1 MRTIMLNRKTIAFA
15 STIFVAMMLASASI
29 AEFSPDDV
37 IAMWLL
43 DDGNG
48 AVAKDASGNGHL
60 GQLIGNPQ
68 WVAGKFGGALDF
80 DGDDRVDCGDID
92 GVDGFTGL
100 TALAWCRWDG
110 GDGGLTA
117 PARVVS
123 KQDPNK
129 GDKGPFSLG
138 SGWNAHKLTLWIHF
152 GNWAGVHS
160 VTNIDDGEWHHVA
173 GTYDGNSLR
182 VYVDGVE
189 EAESNIGK
197 VTGGSTPEHV
207 AIGSDGFGREF
218 WKGVID
224 EVALFSVPLTE
235 DDISGIMNNGL
246 SPLSAVSEIG
256 KLATTWGRLKSR

>member
-1 MRTIMLNRKTIAFA
+1 MKSSGTTATAITCVSIIFA
-15 STIFVAMMLASASI
+15 ALILANASD
-29 AEFSPDDV
+29 AEFNPEDV
-37 IAMWLL
+37 IAIWLL

-48 AVAKDASGNGHL
+48 AAATDASGNEHV
-60 GQLIGNPQ
+60 GQLVGDPQ
-68 WVAGKFGGALDF
+68 WVAGKFGGALEF

-92 GVDGFTGL
+92 GVDGFKSL

-110 GDGGLTA
+110 GDGGLTS

-138 SGWNAHKLTLWIHF
+138 SGWNAHKLTFWINF
-152 GNWAGVHS
+152 GDWAGVHS
-160 VTNIDDGEWHHVA
+160 GTHIDDGEWHHVA
-173 GTYDGNSLR
+173 GSYDGNSLR
-182 VYVDGVE
+182 VYVDGIE
-189 EAESNIGK
+189 EAENNIGK
-197 VTGGSTPEHV
+197 ITGGSTPEHV

-224 EVALFSVPLTE
+224 EVALFNTALSE
-235 DDISGIMNNGL
+235 DDIAGIMNNGL

>member
-1 MRTIMLNRKTIAFA
+1 MKTTIRNGKTIALA
-15 STIFVAMMLASASI
+15 STIFMGMMLVSAGV
-29 AEFSPDDV
+29 AEFGAEDV

-48 AVAKDASGNGHL
+48 ETAMDASGNGFV
-60 GQLIGNPQ
+60 GQLTGNPQ
-68 WVAGKFGGALDF
+68 WVAGKFGGALEF

-92 GVDGFTGL
+92 GVDGFTSL

-138 SGWNAHKLTLWIHF
+138 SGWNAHKLTFWINF
-152 GNWAGVHS
+152 GDWAGVHS
-160 VTNIDDGEWHHVA
+160 ATHIDDGEWHHVA
-173 GTYDGNSLR
+173 GSYDGNSLK
-182 VYVDGVE
+182 VYVNGIK
-189 EAESNIGK
+189 EAENNIGK

-224 EVALFSVPLTE
+224 EVALFNIALSE
-235 DDISGIMNNGL
+235 DDIGAIMNKGL
-246 SPLSAVSEIG
+246 SPLLAVSARG
-256 KLATTWGRLKSR
+256 KLATTWAELKSR

>member
-1 MRTIMLNRKTIAFA
+1 MNATMIIKTTITCA
-15 STIFVAMMLASASI
+15 SAIFVGTMLVSASI
-29 AEFSPDDV
+29 AEFIPEDV

-43 DDGNG
+43 DEENG
-48 AVAKDASGNGHL
+48 AVATDATGNGNV
-60 GQLIGNPQ
+60 GQLVGNPK
-68 WVAGKFGGALDF
+68 WVSGKFGPALEF

-92 GVDGFTGL
+92 AVDGFASL

-110 GDGGLTA
+110 GVDGLTS

-138 SGWNAHKLTLWIHF
+138 SGWNAHKLTLWINF
-152 GNWAGVHS
+152 GQWAGVHS
-160 VTNIDDGEWHHVA
+160 VTHIDDGEWHHVA
-173 GTYDGNSLR
+173 GTYDGNSLK

-189 EAESNIGK
+189 EAENNIGK

-218 WKGVID
+218 WKGIID
-224 EVALFSVPLTE
+224 EVALFNDPPHRGRHHGDYEQGAL
-235 DDISGIMNNGL
+235 
-246 SPLSAVSEIG
+246 AVTCRFPVRQTCNHMG
-256 KLATTWGRLKSR
+256 

>member
-1 MRTIMLNRKTIAFA
+1 MKTTIQNGKILAFA
-15 STIFVAMMLASASI
+15 IAIFMGMMLVRASV

-68 WVAGKFGGALDF
+68 WVAGKFGGALEF

-100 TALAWCRWDG
+100 TALGWCRWDG
-110 GDGGLTA
+110 GDGGLTS

-218 WKGVID
+218 WKGIID
-224 EVALFSVPLTE
+224 EVALFSVALTE
-235 DDISGIMNNGL
+235 DDISGIMDNGL

-256 KLATTWGRLKSR
+256 KLATTWSRLKRR